1 MNAEAV
7 GVGGPGDVEL
17 LGLHGLPHWEG
28 GVDVR
33 RDLQQEERRAQH
45 GDFGRTGWR
54 SRH

>member
-17 LGLHGLPHWEG
+17 LGLHGLPHREG